1 MEISKTDASLG
12 HGVPDDLILPFQAD
26 LAGASGRLVRLG
38 PAVDEILRGHAYPAP
53 VCKLL
58 GEAVALTALLGASL
72 KFEGKFIFQTKTDGP
87 VNMLVVDYRS
97 SGELRGYAG
106 FDAAKVAA
114 AEKAGDCDPAR
125 LLGDG
130 HLAMTVERGPDME
143 SYQGVVALEGSDLNE
158 AADAYFRQSEQ
169 LPTFIRVAV
178 ARHFSAGSAADDA
191 DRSQWRWRA
200 GGLMLQHLTREGG
213 HGGGEKA
220 GDDEGWRRASI
231 LAATVEDCE
240 LVDPL
245 LAPER
250 LIYRLFHEEQTR
262 AFKARPLIFHCGC
275 STQRVKAML
284 ESFGGDE
291 IENMARDGRIRVTC
305 EFCNR
310 QYSFDAGEMLRAG
323 PINGCH

>member
-1 MEISKTDASLG
+1 MEISETDAPLG
-12 HGVPDDLILPFQAD
+12 RNVPDDLILPFQAD

-38 PAVDEILRGHAYPAP
+38 PAVDEILRGHDYPEP

-72 KFEGKFIFQTKTDGP
+72 KFEGKFIFQTRTGGP
-87 VNMLVVDYRS
+87 VNMLVVNYRS

-106 FDAAKVAA
+106 FDAAGVAA
-114 AEKAGDCDPAR
+114 LENSGEADPAG
-125 LLGDG
+125 LLGEG
-130 HLAMTVERGPDME
+130 HLAMTVDRGPDME
-143 SYQGVVALEGSDLNE
+143 SYQGVVALENSDLNQ

-178 ARHFSAGSAADDA
+178 ARHYSAAKGGDDGA
-191 DRSQWRWRA
+191 ESQWRWRA

-213 HGGGEKA
+213 HGAGEKLH
-220 GDDEGWRRASI
+220 DDDGWRRASI
-231 LAATVEDCE
+231 LAATVEDAE

-250 LIYRLFHEEQTR
+250 LIYRLFHEEQVR
-262 AFKARPLIFHCGC
+262 AFKPKPLTFHCGC
-275 STQRVKAML
+275 SAGRVKAML

-291 IENMARDGRIRVTC
+291 IKDMTRDGRIRVTC
-305 EFCNR
+305 EFCNTR
-310 QYSFDAGEMLRAG
+310 YDFNPRELL
-323 PINGCH
+323 